1 MELWTP
7 DAAGVPMKPPEFSLK
22 KLPTTGFHAR
32 ITAAALF
39 TALSVLVMASV
50 AFMGQQWALVHAQNR
65 SLQATLGGMAA
76 NTVADA
82 MTVNDDG
89 AVASAVRSLSL
100 SPVLISAEFFD
111 ARGNRIAGFDR
122 QASGPDNARVIIR
135 TPVTRDGKRFGE
147 IVTVGRAAGL
157 ADVAPQLLAL
167 AGALLFAGIGA
178 AMVMAKRQADRVIEP
193 VAELSAAMQRVSES
207 GSYEPILLKTRDGLF
222 RGLSASF
229 NHLLH
234 RLSVR
239 EAQQQAMMSELQDA
253 RDRANDANLMKSQ
266 FLANMSHEIRTP
278 LNGVLTMAEIM
289 AMGELSPEQRKR
301 LDVVRNSGG
310 LLLAILN
317 DVLDLSKIEAG
328 RMTLVDEDFDLE
340 AALNPVRDLF
350 GPTAR
355 GKGLDFDMRI
365 TPAAAGAWRG
375 DPGRLRQILSNLVSN
390 AVKFTH
396 DGSISILLDQVAD
409 QLVMTVRDTGVGI
422 PAEKHAVLFEKF
434 VQVDNSATRRFGG
447 TGLGL
452 AISAELAHMMGGR
465 ISFDST
471 DGLGSTFRFS
481 APLLRAEAGGV
492 APCDAGL
499 FDDDDEDWPPL
510 RVLAAEDNPTNQ
522 QVLTAVMASVGC
534 TLEVVSDGAAAV
546 AAWKTGRFDLILMD
560 IHMPV
565 MGGVEAAKAIRALER
580 NRGLPRTPIIA
591 LTADAMTHQVAEYLA
606 AGMDEHL
613 AKPIE
618 IKRLVET
625 IGRVTSDPDLGLGPR
640 AAQA

>member
-1 MELWTP
+1 
-7 DAAGVPMKPPEFSLK
+7 MKPPEFRPK
-22 KLPTTGFHAR
+22 TLPTTGFHAR
-32 ITAAALF
+32 ITAAALV
-39 TALSVLVMASV
+39 TALSVLVIASI
-50 AFMGQQWALVHAQNR
+50 AFMGQQWAMVHAQNR
-65 SLQATLGGMAA
+65 NLQATLGGMAA
-76 NTVADA
+76 ISIADA
-82 MTVNDDG
+82 ARARDDA
-89 AVASAVRSLSL
+89 AVESAVRSLGL
-100 SPVLISAEFFD
+100 SPALISAEYFD
-111 ARGNRIAGFDR
+111 AQGHRIAGFRR
-122 QASGPDNARVIIR
+122 QAPEAESATVVIR
-135 TPVTRDGKRFGE
+135 TPVARQGERYGE
-147 IVTVGRAAGL
+147 IVTVGRAADL
-157 ADVAPQLLAL
+157 SDVAPQLLAL

-193 VAELSAAMQRVSES
+193 VAELSNAMQRVSES

-253 RDRANDANLMKSQ
+253 RDRADDASLMKTQ

-289 AMGELSPEQRKR
+289 AMGELPAEQRKR
-301 LDVVRNSGG
+301 LDVVRKSGG

-328 RMTLVDEDFDLE
+328 RMTLTDEVFDLE
-340 AALNPVRDLF
+340 AALSPVRDLF
-350 GPTAR
+350 APSAQE
-355 GKGLDFDMRI
+355 KGLEFEMRV
-365 TPAAAGAWRG
+365 TPAAAGSWRG
-375 DPGRLRQILSNLVSN
+375 DPGRLRQVLSNLVSN

-396 DGSISILLDQVAD
+396 HGSISVHLDQVAD

-422 PAEKHAVLFEKF
+422 PPEKHAILFEKF

-452 AISAELAHMMGGR
+452 AISAELTHMMGGR

-471 DGLGSTFRFS
+471 EGLGSTFRFT
-481 APLLRAEAGGV
+481 APLLRADASEAEIL
-492 APCDAGL
+492 DDGL
-499 FDDDDEDWPPL
+499 FDDEDEAWPPL

-534 TLEVVSDGAAAV
+534 ALEVVSDGAAAV

-591 LTADAMTHQVAEYLA
+591 LTADALSHQVAEYLA

-625 IGRVTSDPDLGLGPR
+625 IGRVTSAPDLAPGPR

>member
-1 MELWTP
+1 
-7 DAAGVPMKPPEFSLK
+7 
-22 KLPTTGFHAR
+22 
-32 ITAAALF
+32 
-39 TALSVLVMASV
+39 
-50 AFMGQQWALVHAQNR
+50 
-65 SLQATLGGMAA
+65 
-76 NTVADA
+76 
-82 MTVNDDG
+82 
-89 AVASAVRSLSL
+89 
-100 SPVLISAEFFD
+100 
-111 ARGNRIAGFDR
+111 
-122 QASGPDNARVIIR
+122 
-135 TPVTRDGKRFGE
+135 
-147 IVTVGRAAGL
+147 
-157 ADVAPQLLAL
+157 
-167 AGALLFAGIGA
+167 
-178 AMVMAKRQADRVIEP
+178 MVMARRQADRVIAP
-193 VAELSAAMQRVSES
+193 VLELSGAMQRVSES
-207 GSYEPILLKTRDGLF
+207 GSYEPIVLKTRDGLF
-222 RGLSASF
+222 RGLSGTF

-253 RDRANDANLMKSQ
+253 RDRADDANLMKSQ

-289 AMGELSPEQRKR
+289 AMGELSAEQRKR

-328 RMTLVDEDFDLE
+328 RMTLADDAFDLE
-340 AALNPVRDLF
+340 TALNPVRDLF

-355 GKGLDFDMRI
+355 EKGLEFEMRV

-396 DGSISILLDQVAD
+396 DGSISILLDQVGD

-422 PAEKHAVLFEKF
+422 PAAKHAILFEKF

-452 AISAELAHMMGGR
+452 AISAELTHMMGGR

-471 DGLGSTFRFS
+471 EGLGSTFRFS
-481 APLLRAEAGGV
+481 APLPRA
-492 APCDAGL
+492 DAGEEVTASDGL
-499 FDDDDEDWPPL
+499 FEDEEEWPPL

-534 TLEVVSDGAAAV
+534 TLEVVPDGAAAV

-565 MGGVEAAKAIRALER
+565 MGGVEAARAIRALER
-580 NRGLPRTPIIA
+580 NRGLPKTPIIA
-591 LTADAMTHQVAEYLA
+591 LTAAAMTHQVAEYLA

-613 AKPIE
+613 SKPIE

-625 IGRVTSDPDLGLGPR
+625 IARVTTAPDLPADTR

>member
-1 MELWTP
+1 MKCWVP
-7 DAAGVPMKPPEFSLK
+7 YAAGMPMKPPEIFK
-22 KLPTTGFHAR
+22 ATLPTTGFHAR
-32 ITAAALF
+32 ISAAALV
-39 TALSVLVMASV
+39 TALSVLILASV
-50 AFMGQQWALVHAQNR
+50 AFMGQQWAMVHAQNR
-65 SLQATLGGMAA
+65 GLQSTLGGMAA
-76 NTVADA
+76 ISVADA
-82 MTVNDDG
+82 VTAGDRG
-89 AVASAVRSLSL
+89 AVESAVRSLGL
-100 SPVLISAEFFD
+100 SPVLVSAEYFD
-111 ARGNRIAGFDR
+111 AEGHRVSGFR
-122 QASGPDNARVIIR
+122 REGPGAEGATVVIR

-147 IVTVGRAAGL
+147 IVTVGRPAGL

-167 AGALLFAGIGA
+167 AGALLFAGIGV
-178 AMVMAKRQADRVIEP
+178 AMVMARRQADRVIAP
-193 VAELSAAMQRVSES
+193 VLELSGAMQRVSES
-207 GSYEPILLKTRDGLF
+207 GSYEPIVLKTRDGLF
-222 RGLSASF
+222 RGLSGTF

-253 RDRANDANLMKSQ
+253 RDRADDANLMKSQ

-289 AMGELSPEQRKR
+289 AMGELSAEQRKR

-328 RMTLVDEDFDLE
+328 RMTLADDAFDLE
-340 AALNPVRDLF
+340 TALNPVRDLF

-355 GKGLDFDMRI
+355 EKGLEFEMRV

-396 DGSISILLDQVAD
+396 DGSISILLDQVGD

-422 PAEKHAVLFEKF
+422 PAAKHAILFEKF

-471 DGLGSTFRFS
+471 EGLGSTFRFS
-481 APLLRAEAGGV
+481 APLPRA
-492 APCDAGL
+492 DAGEEVSASDGL
-499 FDDDDEDWPPL
+499 FEDEDEWPPL

-534 TLEVVSDGAAAV
+534 TLEVVPDGAAAV

-565 MGGVEAAKAIRALER
+565 MGGVEAARAIRALER
-580 NRGLPRTPIIA
+580 NRGLPKTPIIA

-613 AKPIE
+613 SKPIE

-625 IGRVTSDPDLGLGPR
+625 IARVTTVPDLSTDAR

>member
-1 MELWTP
+1 V
-7 DAAGVPMKPPEFSLK
+7 D
-22 KLPTTGFHAR
+22 
-32 ITAAALF
+32 
-39 TALSVLVMASV
+39 
-50 AFMGQQWALVHAQNR
+50 
-65 SLQATLGGMAA
+65 
-76 NTVADA
+76 
-82 MTVNDDG
+82 
-89 AVASAVRSLSL
+89 SAVRSLGL
-100 SPVLISAEFFD
+100 APALVSAEYFD
-111 ARGNRIAGFDR
+111 AEGHRVAGFRREALERDS
-122 QASGPDNARVIIR
+122 ATVVIR
-135 TPVTRDGKRFGE
+135 TPVTRGGERFGE
-147 IVTVGRAAGL
+147 IVTAGRPAGL
-157 ADVAPQLLAL
+157 SDVAPQLLAL

-178 AMVMAKRQADRVIEP
+178 AMVMAKQQADRVVEP
-193 VAELSAAMQRVSES
+193 VVELSAAMQRVSES

-253 RDRANDANLMKSQ
+253 RDRADDASLMKTQ

-289 AMGELSPEQRKR
+289 AMGDLPAEQRKR
-301 LDVVRNSGG
+301 LDVVRQSGG

-328 RMTLVDEDFDLE
+328 RMTLTDEVFDLE
-340 AALNPVRDLF
+340 DALSPVRDLF
-350 GPTAR
+350 APAAR
-355 GKGLDFDMRI
+355 EKGLEFEMRI

-396 DGSISILLDQVAD
+396 HGSISLHLDQVAD

-422 PAEKHAVLFEKF
+422 PPEKHAVLFEKF

-452 AISAELAHMMGGR
+452 AISAELTHMMGGR

-471 DGLGSTFRFS
+471 EGLG
-481 APLLRAEAGGV
+481 
-492 APCDAGL
+492 
-499 FDDDDEDWPPL
+499 
-510 RVLAAEDNPTNQ
+510 VLAAEDNPTNQ

-534 TLEVVSDGAAAV
+534 ALEVVSDGAAAV

-560 IHMPV
+560 IHMPI
-565 MGGVEAAKAIRALER
+565 MGGVEAARAIRALER

-591 LTADAMTHQVAEYLA
+591 LTADALTHQVAEYLA

-613 AKPIE
+613 SKPIE

-625 IGRVTSDPDLGLGPR
+625 IGRVTSAPDLGQGPR
-640 AAQA
+640 AAQAQA

>member
-1 MELWTP
+1 VEISAL
-7 DAAGVPMKPPEFSLK
+7 DSAGTFMKPPEFRSLT
-22 KLPTTGFHAR
+22 PTTTGFHAR
-32 ITAAALF
+32 IMAAALV
-39 TALSVLVMASV
+39 TALSVLVLASL
-50 AFMGQQWALVHAQNR
+50 AFMGQQWAMVHAQNR
-65 SLQATLGGMAA
+65 NLQATLGGMAA
-76 NTVADA
+76 ISIGDAIQADDA
-82 MTVNDDG
+82 S
-89 AVASAVRSLSL
+89 AVDSAVRSLGL
-100 SPVLISAEFFD
+100 SPVFLSAEYVD
-111 ARGNRIAGFDR
+111 ATGRRVAGFQR
-122 QASGPDNARVIIR
+122 EGAETGSAIVVIR
-135 TPVTRDGKRFGE
+135 TPVTQNGERFGE
-147 IVTVGRAAGL
+147 VVTTGRPAGL
-157 ADVAPQLLAL
+157 SDVAPQLLAL

-178 AMVMAKRQADRVIEP
+178 AMLMARSQADQVIAP
-193 VAELSAAMQRVSES
+193 VVELSAAMQRVSES
-207 GSYEPILLKTRDGLF
+207 ASYEPILLKTRDGLF

-253 RDRANDANLMKSQ
+253 RDRADDANLMKTQ

-289 AMGELSPEQRKR
+289 AMGDLPDEQRKR
-301 LDVVRNSGG
+301 LDVVRKSGG
-310 LLLAILN
+310 LLLGILN

-328 RMTLVDEDFDLE
+328 RMTLTDEVFDLE
-340 AALNPVRDLF
+340 TALSPVRDLF
-350 GPTAR
+350 GPSATE
-355 GKGLDFDMRI
+355 KSLDFGMRV
-365 TPAAAGAWRG
+365 TPEAAGAWRG
-375 DPGRLRQILSNLVSN
+375 DPGRLRQILGNLVSN

-396 DGSISILLDQVAD
+396 AGSIHILLDQVGD

-422 PAEKHAVLFEKF
+422 PAAKHAVLFDKF
-434 VQVDNSATRRFGG
+434 MQVDNSATRRFGG

-452 AISAELAHMMGGR
+452 AISAELAQMMGGR

-471 DGLGSTFRFS
+471 EGLGSTFRFA
-481 APLLRAEAGGV
+481 APVPRAEGEETPV
-492 APCDAGL
+492 PDVDL
-499 FDDDDEDWPPL
+499 FADDEDWPPL

-522 QVLTAVMASVGC
+522 QVLTAVMAAAGC
-534 TLEVVSDGAAAV
+534 ALEVVSDGAAAV
-546 AAWKTGRFDLILMD
+546 SAWKTGRFDVILMD

-565 MGGVEAAKAIRALER
+565 MGGVEAAQSIRALER

-625 IGRVTSDPDLGLGPR
+625 LGRVASVPDFGQSPR
-640 AAQA
+640 AARA

>member
-1 MELWTP
+1 
-7 DAAGVPMKPPEFSLK
+7 MKPPEFRPK
-22 KLPTTGFHAR
+22 PLPTTGFHAR
-32 ITAAALF
+32 ISAAALV
-39 TALSVLVMASV
+39 TALSVLLIASL
-50 AFMGQQWALVHAQNR
+50 AFMGQQWAMVHAQNR
-65 SLQATLGGMAA
+65 NLQATLGGMAA
-76 NTVADA
+76 ISIADA
-82 MTVNDDG
+82 AKAGDKA
-89 AVASAVRSLSL
+89 AVESAVRSLGL
-100 SPVLISAEFFD
+100 APALVSAEYFD
-111 ARGNRIAGFDR
+111 AEGHRVAGFRREALERDS
-122 QASGPDNARVIIR
+122 ANVVIR
-135 TPVTRDGKRFGE
+135 TPVTQGGERFGE
-147 IVTVGRAAGL
+147 IVTAGRPAGL
-157 ADVAPQLLAL
+157 SDVAPQLLAL

-178 AMVMAKRQADRVIEP
+178 AMVMAKQQADRVIEP

-239 EAQQQAMMSELQDA
+239 EAQQQAMMTELQDA
-253 RDRANDANLMKSQ
+253 RDRADDASLMKTQ

-289 AMGELSPEQRKR
+289 AMGDLPAEQRKR
-301 LDVVRNSGG
+301 LDVVRQSGG

-328 RMTLVDEDFDLE
+328 RMTLTDEVFDLE
-340 AALNPVRDLF
+340 DALSPVRDLF
-350 GPTAR
+350 APAAR
-355 GKGLDFDMRI
+355 EKGLEFEMRV

-396 DGSISILLDQVAD
+396 HGSISLHLDQVAD

-422 PAEKHAVLFEKF
+422 PPEKHAVLFEKF

-452 AISAELAHMMGGR
+452 AISAELTHMMGGR

-471 DGLGSTFRFS
+471 EGLGSTFRFT
-481 APLLRAEAGGV
+481 APLLRASDS
-492 APCDAGL
+492 DAELLDDGL
-499 FDDDDEDWPPL
+499 FDDEDEAWPPL

-534 TLEVVSDGAAAV
+534 ALEVVSDGAAAV

-560 IHMPV
+560 IHMPI
-565 MGGVEAAKAIRALER
+565 MGGVEAARAIRALER

-591 LTADAMTHQVAEYLA
+591 LTADALTHQVAEYLA

-613 AKPIE
+613 SKPIE

-625 IGRVTSDPDLGLGPR
+625 IGRVTSAPDLGQGPR
-640 AAQA
+640 AAQAQA

>member
-1 MELWTP
+1 M
-7 DAAGVPMKPPEFSLK
+7 
-22 KLPTTGFHAR
+22 
-32 ITAAALF
+32 
-39 TALSVLVMASV
+39 
-50 AFMGQQWALVHAQNR
+50 
-65 SLQATLGGMAA
+65 
-76 NTVADA
+76 
-82 MTVNDDG
+82 
-89 AVASAVRSLSL
+89 
-100 SPVLISAEFFD
+100 SAEYFD
-111 ARGNRIAGFDR
+111 AQGHRIAGFR
-122 QASGPDNARVIIR
+122 RSTVEVGAATVVIR
-135 TPVTRDGKRFGE
+135 TPVTRQGRRFGE

-157 ADVAPQLLAL
+157 SDVGPQLLAL

-178 AMVMAKRQADRVIEP
+178 AMVMARNQADRIIAP
-193 VAELSAAMQRVSES
+193 VAELSAAMQTVSES

-253 RDRANDANLMKSQ
+253 RERADDANLMKSQ

-289 AMGELSPEQRKR
+289 SMGDLPAEQRKR
-301 LDVVRNSGG
+301 LDVVRQSGG

-328 RMTLVDEDFDLE
+328 RMTLVDEAFDLE
-340 AALNPVRDLF
+340 SALSPVRDLF
-350 GPTAR
+350 APTAS

-365 TPAAAGAWRG
+365 TPAAAGSWRG
-375 DPGRLRQILSNLVSN
+375 DPGRLRQVLNNLVSN

-396 DGSISILLDQVAD
+396 DGGISILLDQVGD

-452 AISAELAHMMGGR
+452 AISAELTHMMGGR

-471 DGLGSTFRFS
+471 EGLGSTFRFA
-481 APLLRAEAGGV
+481 APLPRAETADTEV
-492 APCDAGL
+492 VDDGL
-499 FDDDDEDWPPL
+499 FEDEEAWPPL

-534 TLEVVSDGAAAV
+534 ALEVVPDGAAAV

-591 LTADAMTHQVAEYLA
+591 LTADALNHQVAEYLA
-606 AGMDEHL
+606 SGMDEHL

-625 IGRVTSDPDLGLGPR
+625 IGRVTTAPDLSPGNR

>member
-1 MELWTP
+1 
-7 DAAGVPMKPPEFSLK
+7 MKPPEFAPK

-32 ITAAALF
+32 ISAAGLV
-39 TALSVLVMASV
+39 TALTVLILASL
-50 AFMGQQWALVHAQNR
+50 AFMGQQWAMVHAQNR
-65 SLQATLGGMAA
+65 NLQGTLGGMAA
-76 NTVADA
+76 ISIADA
-82 MTVNDDG
+82 VSARDAA
-89 AVASAVRSLSL
+89 AVDSAVRSLGL
-100 SPVLISAEFFD
+100 SPVLVSAEFFD
-111 ARGNRIAGFDR
+111 ATGRRVSGFRRDAEGLEAG
-122 QASGPDNARVIIR
+122 AVVIR
-135 TPVTRDGKRFGE
+135 TPVTRDGRRLGE
-147 IVTVGRAAGL
+147 VVTIGHPAGL
-157 ADVAPQLLAL
+157 SDVAPQLLAL
-167 AGALLFAGIGA
+167 AGALFFAGIGA
-178 AMVMAKRQADRVIEP
+178 AMVMARRQADRVIAP
-193 VAELSAAMQRVSES
+193 VVELSAAMQRVSES
-207 GSYEPILLKTRDGLF
+207 ASYEPILLTTRDGLF

-234 RLSVR
+234 RLSIR

-289 AMGELSPEQRKR
+289 SMGELSAEQRKR

-340 AALNPVRDLF
+340 AALSPVRDLF
-350 GPTAR
+350 APTAR
-355 GKGLDFDMRI
+355 GKGLDFEMRI
-365 TPAAAGAWRG
+365 APEAAGSWRG

-396 DGSISILLDQVAD
+396 DGGVTILLDQVAD

-422 PAEKHAVLFEKF
+422 PVEKHAVLFEKF

-471 DGLGSTFRFS
+471 EGLGSTFRFT
-481 APLLRAEAGGV
+481 APLARVECAGET
-492 APCDAGL
+492 APGDGL
-499 FDDDDEDWPPL
+499 FEDEEEWPPL

-534 TLEVVSDGAAAV
+534 ALEVVPDGAAAL

-625 IGRVTSDPDLGLGPR
+625 IGRVTTDPDLGLGPKVAR
-640 AAQA
+640 A

>member
-1 MELWTP
+1 
-7 DAAGVPMKPPEFSLK
+7 MKPPEFAPK

-32 ITAAALF
+32 ISAAGLV
-39 TALSVLVMASV
+39 TALSVLILASL
-50 AFMGQQWALVHAQNR
+50 AFMGQQWAMVHAQNR
-65 SLQATLGGMAA
+65 NLQGTLGGMAA
-76 NTVADA
+76 ISIADA
-82 MTVNDDG
+82 VSARDAA
-89 AVASAVRSLSL
+89 AVDSAVRSLGL
-100 SPVLISAEFFD
+100 SPVLVSAEFFD
-111 ARGNRIAGFDR
+111 ATGRRVSGFRRDAEGLEAG
-122 QASGPDNARVIIR
+122 AVVIR
-135 TPVTRDGKRFGE
+135 TPVTRDGRRLGE
-147 IVTVGRAAGL
+147 VVTVGRPAGL
-157 ADVAPQLLAL
+157 SDVAPQLLAL
-167 AGALLFAGIGA
+167 AGALFFAGIGA
-178 AMVMAKRQADRVIEP
+178 AMVMARRQADRVIAP
-193 VAELSAAMQRVSES
+193 VVELSAAMQRVSES
-207 GSYEPILLKTRDGLF
+207 ASYEPILLTTRDGLF

-234 RLSVR
+234 RLSIR

-253 RDRANDANLMKSQ
+253 RDRADDANLMKSQ

-289 AMGELSPEQRKR
+289 AMGELSAEQRKR

-328 RMTLVDEDFDLE
+328 RMTLADDAFDLE
-340 AALNPVRDLF
+340 TALNPVRDLF

-355 GKGLDFDMRI
+355 EKGLEFEMRV

-396 DGSISILLDQVAD
+396 DGSISILLDQVGD

-422 PAEKHAVLFEKF
+422 PAAKHAILFEKF

-452 AISAELAHMMGGR
+452 AISAELTHMMGGR

-471 DGLGSTFRFS
+471 EGLGSTFRFS
-481 APLLRAEAGGV
+481 APLARA
-492 APCDAGL
+492 DAGEEVSASDGL
-499 FDDDDEDWPPL
+499 FEDEEEWPPL

-534 TLEVVSDGAAAV
+534 TLEVVPDGAAAV

-565 MGGVEAAKAIRALER
+565 MGGVEAARAIRALER
-580 NRGLPRTPIIA
+580 NRGLPKTPIIA

-613 AKPIE
+613 SKPIE

-625 IGRVTSDPDLGLGPR
+625 IARVTTVPDLSTDAR